1 MKPAPPVIMNRLCIK
16 VSRAEGRNKTLKK
29 RKNRVLFGNRCVNG
43 TDRPRDRQ
51 VGIVPTQAR
60 VACRR
65 IEGIYFVGDLGIL
78 FKRAKAMREASR
90 HENLFAAVS
99 RQRRR
104 TPAAVTGTAAAQ
116 IDRHIEDCAAHDPD
130 QFGLGCRR
138 ALKMQAPDGSGF
150 SRQGLVVLDE
160 NTSDASLRVSPRVE
174 GFEKK
179 SARVGEFLRSKK
191 LYAFEHQRFRAP
203 S

>member
-1 MKPAPPVIMNRLCIK
+1 
-16 VSRAEGRNKTLKK
+16 
-29 RKNRVLFGNRCVNG
+29 
-43 TDRPRDRQ
+43 
-51 VGIVPTQAR
+51 
-60 VACRR
+60 
-65 IEGIYFVGDLGIL
+65 
-78 FKRAKAMREASR
+78 MREARR
-90 HENLFAAVS
+90 HENLFAAIS
-99 RQRRR
+99 RQRRG

-116 IDRHIEDCAAHDPD
+116 IDRHIEDRAAHDPD
-130 QFGLGCRR
+130 QFGLGRRR
-138 ALKMQAPDGSGF
+138 ALEMQAPDGSGF